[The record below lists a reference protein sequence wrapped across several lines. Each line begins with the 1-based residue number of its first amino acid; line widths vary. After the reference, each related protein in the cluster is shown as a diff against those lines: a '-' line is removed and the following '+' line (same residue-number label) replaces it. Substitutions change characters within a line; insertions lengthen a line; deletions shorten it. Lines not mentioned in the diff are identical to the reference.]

1 MGMTSRLEARV
12 IAKRVVLKRRELN
25 GGLAAPPEA
34 SDASSAAR
42 FATAERRAVLRRL
55 DFVAS
60 SVAMSSHR
68 ARPSFLPDSGFQL
81 VTHVSRREVMP

>member
-25 GGLAAPPEA
+25 GGRVAPTEA
-34 SDASSAAR
+34 NDAFSAAR

-60 SVAMSSHR
+60 SVTMFPHR
-68 ARPSFLPDSGFQL
+68 STPSFSPDDGFQL